1 MEMNSFLR
9 LYIIVQGV
17 SYVTLF
23 SSQDKGT
30 EGRQM
35 ASVRGMAQVLLTPI
49 KERIPSLIELEINPL
64 FLFIRNFLTIF
75 TVRGL

>member
-1 MEMNSFLR
+1 MNSFLR
-9 LYIIVQGV
+9 LYVIVQGV
-17 SYVTLF
+17 SYVTFF

-30 EGRQM
+30 EGRKM
-35 ASVRGMAQVLLTPI
+35 ASVRGVAQVLLIPI
-49 KERIPSLIELEINPL
+49 EECIPSLIELEIDPL